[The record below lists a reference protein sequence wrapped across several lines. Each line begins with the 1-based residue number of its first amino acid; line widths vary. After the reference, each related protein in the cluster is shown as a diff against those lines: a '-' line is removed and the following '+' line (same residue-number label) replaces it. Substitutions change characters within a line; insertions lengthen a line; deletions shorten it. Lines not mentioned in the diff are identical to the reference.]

1 MKQKAGS
8 VRLRKKQKQKN
19 NKTEKQINEIKR
31 PETELFHL

>member
-8 VRLRKKQKQKN
+8 VRLRKNKNKKN